1 MEYLSA
7 LLCFRQAPPPRTG
20 SSRQSTPRQPSEEPP
35 RRGWPADDAP
45 PSPQRIV
52 TRADDDAPCC
62 FPGPAN
68 APPPPVPPLAA
79 AAAPSTPP
87 PRELERRHRR
97 QRHHRREAAP
107 ARARARTRACST
119 CARRPVAAAAPA
131 PGKPELAPGKPQRRK
146 MKADADA
153 LPKPTGVAWAPLVA
167 LMPVPG
173 AASLAAF
180 EAKLAETCAGP
191 NVKDDAPRDAAKA
204 RRRAGLERLS
214 KATQE
219 GHTILHHV
227 VVNADEVAADA
238 LRRSLGAA
246 RWHAL
251 AEAPA
256 NDGRSARRLSR
267 RLGRKRMQD
276 VFDRYEAQYEAKVAK
291 AKARAKE
298 ATRAAERDTE
308 AARRATSARAAAREA
323 ESARRPE
330 AATSSARAA
339 REAESARP
347 EAAAAA
353 KEDVEV
359 RLKALQKLEASI
371 DATTAWDA
379 EMVGKVDKA
388 LSAFGGGCLDPRVG
402 AAVARIRASA
412 SAARRAAAIGAAAAP
427 AAAPARDS
435 RRRPRGL
442 CALMFVRA
450 GMLTYVR
457 SLPIL
462 SSPLRADAPLNSDSD
477 PEGGDD

>member
-1 MEYLSA
+1 
-7 LLCFRQAPPPRTG
+7 
-20 SSRQSTPRQPSEEPP
+20 
-35 RRGWPADDAP
+35 
-45 PSPQRIV
+45 
-52 TRADDDAPCC
+52 
-62 FPGPAN
+62 
-68 APPPPVPPLAA
+68 
-79 AAAPSTPP
+79 
-87 PRELERRHRR
+87 
-97 QRHHRREAAP
+97 
-107 ARARARTRACST
+107 
-119 CARRPVAAAAPA
+119 
-131 PGKPELAPGKPQRRK
+131 

-173 AASLAAF
+173 ASSAAAF

-214 KATQE
+214 RTTQE

-291 AKARAKE
+291 AKAKE
-298 ATRAAERDTE
+298 KTRASERETE

-330 AATSSARAA
+330 AATSSAR
-339 REAESARP
+339 P
-347 EAAAAA
+347 DAAAAA

-371 DATTAWDA
+371 DATTTWDA

-412 SAARRAAAIGAAAAP
+412 SAARRAAAIEAAAAP
-427 AAAPARDS
+427 AAAPARDES
-435 RRRPRGL
+435 AAPAGTL
-442 CALMFVRA
+442 C
-450 GMLTYVR
+450 
-457 SLPIL
+457 
-462 SSPLRADAPLNSDSD
+462 
-477 PEGGDD
+477 

>member
-1 MEYLSA
+1 
-7 LLCFRQAPPPRTG
+7 
-20 SSRQSTPRQPSEEPP
+20 
-35 RRGWPADDAP
+35 
-45 PSPQRIV
+45 
-52 TRADDDAPCC
+52 
-62 FPGPAN
+62 
-68 APPPPVPPLAA
+68 
-79 AAAPSTPP
+79 
-87 PRELERRHRR
+87 
-97 QRHHRREAAP
+97 
-107 ARARARTRACST
+107 
-119 CARRPVAAAAPA
+119 
-131 PGKPELAPGKPQRRK
+131 

-173 AASLAAF
+173 AASAAAF

-291 AKARAKE
+291 AKAKEKARAS
-298 ATRAAERDTE
+298 ERETE

-330 AATSSARAA
+330 AATSSARA
-339 REAESARP
+339 

-412 SAARRAAAIGAAAAP
+412 SAARRAAAIEAAAAP
-427 AAAPARDS
+427 AAAPARDES
-435 RRRPRGL
+435 AAPAGTL
-442 CALMFVRA
+442 C
-450 GMLTYVR
+450 
-457 SLPIL
+457 
-462 SSPLRADAPLNSDSD
+462 
-477 PEGGDD
+477 

>member
-1 MEYLSA
+1 
-7 LLCFRQAPPPRTG
+7 
-20 SSRQSTPRQPSEEPP
+20 
-35 RRGWPADDAP
+35 
-45 PSPQRIV
+45 
-52 TRADDDAPCC
+52 
-62 FPGPAN
+62 
-68 APPPPVPPLAA
+68 
-79 AAAPSTPP
+79 
-87 PRELERRHRR
+87 
-97 QRHHRREAAP
+97 
-107 ARARARTRACST
+107 
-119 CARRPVAAAAPA
+119 
-131 PGKPELAPGKPQRRK
+131 

-173 AASLAAF
+173 AASLEAF

-214 KATQE
+214 RTTQE

-291 AKARAKE
+291 AKAREK
-298 ATRAAERDTE
+298 TRASERETE

-330 AATSSARAA
+330 AATSSARA
-339 REAESARP
+339 

-412 SAARRAAAIGAAAAP
+412 SAARRAAAIEAAAAP
-427 AAAPARDS
+427 AAAPARDES
-435 RRRPRGL
+435 AAPAGTL
-442 CALMFVRA
+442 C
-450 GMLTYVR
+450 
-457 SLPIL
+457 
-462 SSPLRADAPLNSDSD
+462 
-477 PEGGDD
+477 

>member
-1 MEYLSA
+1 
-7 LLCFRQAPPPRTG
+7 
-20 SSRQSTPRQPSEEPP
+20 
-35 RRGWPADDAP
+35 
-45 PSPQRIV
+45 
-52 TRADDDAPCC
+52 
-62 FPGPAN
+62 
-68 APPPPVPPLAA
+68 
-79 AAAPSTPP
+79 
-87 PRELERRHRR
+87 
-97 QRHHRREAAP
+97 
-107 ARARARTRACST
+107 
-119 CARRPVAAAAPA
+119 
-131 PGKPELAPGKPQRRK
+131 
-146 MKADADA
+146 MKADADT

-173 AASLAAF
+173 AASAAAF

-291 AKARAKE
+291 AKAKEKARAS
-298 ATRAAERDTE
+298 ERETE

-330 AATSSARAA
+330 AATSSARA
-339 REAESARP
+339 

-371 DATTAWDA
+371 DATTTWDA

-412 SAARRAAAIGAAAAP
+412 SAARRAAAIEAAAAAP
-427 AAAPARDS
+427 AAAPARDES
-435 RRRPRGL
+435 AAPAGAL
-442 CALMFVRA
+442 C
-450 GMLTYVR
+450 
-457 SLPIL
+457 
-462 SSPLRADAPLNSDSD
+462 
-477 PEGGDD
+477 

>member
-1 MEYLSA
+1 
-7 LLCFRQAPPPRTG
+7 
-20 SSRQSTPRQPSEEPP
+20 
-35 RRGWPADDAP
+35 
-45 PSPQRIV
+45 
-52 TRADDDAPCC
+52 
-62 FPGPAN
+62 
-68 APPPPVPPLAA
+68 
-79 AAAPSTPP
+79 
-87 PRELERRHRR
+87 
-97 QRHHRREAAP
+97 
-107 ARARARTRACST
+107 
-119 CARRPVAAAAPA
+119 
-131 PGKPELAPGKPQRRK
+131 

-173 AASLAAF
+173 ASSLAAF

-291 AKARAKE
+291 AKAKEKARAS
-298 ATRAAERDTE
+298 ERETE
-308 AARRATSARAAAREA
+308 AARRATSARAAARDA
-323 ESARRPE
+323 ESARPE
-330 AATSSARAA
+330 AVTSSARAAAA

-412 SAARRAAAIGAAAAP
+412 SAARRAAAIEAAAAAP
-427 AAAPARDS
+427 AVAPARDES
-435 RRRPRGL
+435 AAPAGTL
-442 CALMFVRA
+442 C
-450 GMLTYVR
+450 
-457 SLPIL
+457 
-462 SSPLRADAPLNSDSD
+462 
-477 PEGGDD
+477 

>member
-1 MEYLSA
+1 
-7 LLCFRQAPPPRTG
+7 
-20 SSRQSTPRQPSEEPP
+20 
-35 RRGWPADDAP
+35 
-45 PSPQRIV
+45 
-52 TRADDDAPCC
+52 
-62 FPGPAN
+62 
-68 APPPPVPPLAA
+68 
-79 AAAPSTPP
+79 
-87 PRELERRHRR
+87 
-97 QRHHRREAAP
+97 
-107 ARARARTRACST
+107 
-119 CARRPVAAAAPA
+119 
-131 PGKPELAPGKPQRRK
+131 
-146 MKADADA
+146 
-153 LPKPTGVAWAPLVA
+153 
-167 LMPVPG
+167 MPVPG

-214 KATQE
+214 KTTQE

-291 AKARAKE
+291 AKAKE
-298 ATRAAERDTE
+298 KTRASERETE
-308 AARRATSARAAAREA
+308 AARRATSARAAARDA

-339 REAESARP
+339 READSARP

-388 LSAFGGGCLDPRVG
+388 LSAFSGGCLDPRVG

-412 SAARRAAAIGAAAAP
+412 SAARRAAAIEAAAAP
-427 AAAPARDS
+427 AAAPARDES
-435 RRRPRGL
+435 AAPAGTL
-442 CALMFVRA
+442 C
-450 GMLTYVR
+450 
-457 SLPIL
+457 
-462 SSPLRADAPLNSDSD
+462 
-477 PEGGDD
+477 

>member
-1 MEYLSA
+1 MI
-7 LLCFRQAPPPRTG
+7 
-20 SSRQSTPRQPSEEPP
+20 STQ
-35 RRGWPADDAP
+35 
-45 PSPQRIV
+45 
-52 TRADDDAPCC
+52 
-62 FPGPAN
+62 
-68 APPPPVPPLAA
+68 
-79 AAAPSTPP
+79 
-87 PRELERRHRR
+87 
-97 QRHHRREAAP
+97 
-107 ARARARTRACST
+107 
-119 CARRPVAAAAPA
+119 
-131 PGKPELAPGKPQRRK
+131 
-146 MKADADA
+146 
-153 LPKPTGVAWAPLVA
+153 
-167 LMPVPG
+167 

-291 AKARAKE
+291 AKAKE
-298 ATRAAERDTE
+298 KTRASERETE

-323 ESARRPE
+323 EA
-330 AATSSARAA
+330 
-339 REAESARP
+339 ARP

-412 SAARRAAAIGAAAAP
+412 SAARRAAAIEAAAAAP
-427 AAAPARDS
+427 AAAPARDES
-435 RRRPRGL
+435 AAPAGTL
-442 CALMFVRA
+442 C
-450 GMLTYVR
+450 
-457 SLPIL
+457 
-462 SSPLRADAPLNSDSD
+462 
-477 PEGGDD
+477 

>member
-1 MEYLSA
+1 
-7 LLCFRQAPPPRTG
+7 
-20 SSRQSTPRQPSEEPP
+20 
-35 RRGWPADDAP
+35 
-45 PSPQRIV
+45 
-52 TRADDDAPCC
+52 
-62 FPGPAN
+62 
-68 APPPPVPPLAA
+68 
-79 AAAPSTPP
+79 
-87 PRELERRHRR
+87 
-97 QRHHRREAAP
+97 
-107 ARARARTRACST
+107 
-119 CARRPVAAAAPA
+119 
-131 PGKPELAPGKPQRRK
+131 
-146 MKADADA
+146 MKVDADA

-298 ATRAAERDTE
+298 ATRAAERD

-323 ESARRPE
+323 EA
-330 AATSSARAA
+330 
-339 REAESARP
+339 ARP

-412 SAARRAAAIGAAAAP
+412 SAARRAAAIEAAAAP
-427 AAAPARDS
+427 AAAPARDES
-435 RRRPRGL
+435 AAPAGTL
-442 CALMFVRA
+442 C
-450 GMLTYVR
+450 
-457 SLPIL
+457 
-462 SSPLRADAPLNSDSD
+462 
-477 PEGGDD
+477 

>member
-1 MEYLSA
+1 
-7 LLCFRQAPPPRTG
+7 
-20 SSRQSTPRQPSEEPP
+20 
-35 RRGWPADDAP
+35 
-45 PSPQRIV
+45 
-52 TRADDDAPCC
+52 
-62 FPGPAN
+62 
-68 APPPPVPPLAA
+68 
-79 AAAPSTPP
+79 
-87 PRELERRHRR
+87 
-97 QRHHRREAAP
+97 
-107 ARARARTRACST
+107 
-119 CARRPVAAAAPA
+119 
-131 PGKPELAPGKPQRRK
+131 

-173 AASLAAF
+173 AASLEAF

-291 AKARAKE
+291 AKAKEKARAS
-298 ATRAAERDTE
+298 ERETE

-323 ESARRPE
+323 ESAHRPE
-330 AATSSARAA
+330 AATSSARA
-339 REAESARP
+339 

-412 SAARRAAAIGAAAAP
+412 SAARRAAAIEAAAAAP
-427 AAAPARDS
+427 AAAPARDES
-435 RRRPRGL
+435 AAPAGTL
-442 CALMFVRA
+442 C
-450 GMLTYVR
+450 
-457 SLPIL
+457 
-462 SSPLRADAPLNSDSD
+462 
-477 PEGGDD
+477 

>member
-1 MEYLSA
+1 
-7 LLCFRQAPPPRTG
+7 
-20 SSRQSTPRQPSEEPP
+20 
-35 RRGWPADDAP
+35 
-45 PSPQRIV
+45 
-52 TRADDDAPCC
+52 
-62 FPGPAN
+62 
-68 APPPPVPPLAA
+68 
-79 AAAPSTPP
+79 
-87 PRELERRHRR
+87 
-97 QRHHRREAAP
+97 
-107 ARARARTRACST
+107 
-119 CARRPVAAAAPA
+119 
-131 PGKPELAPGKPQRRK
+131 

-173 AASLAAF
+173 AASAAAF

-291 AKARAKE
+291 AKAKE
-298 ATRAAERDTE
+298 KTRASERETE

-330 AATSSARAA
+330 AATSSARA
-339 REAESARP
+339 

-371 DATTAWDA
+371 DATTTWDA

-412 SAARRAAAIGAAAAP
+412 SAARRAAAIEAAAAAP
-427 AAAPARDS
+427 AAAPARDES
-435 RRRPRGL
+435 AAPAGTL
-442 CALMFVRA
+442 C
-450 GMLTYVR
+450 
-457 SLPIL
+457 
-462 SSPLRADAPLNSDSD
+462 
-477 PEGGDD
+477 

>member
-1 MEYLSA
+1 
-7 LLCFRQAPPPRTG
+7 
-20 SSRQSTPRQPSEEPP
+20 
-35 RRGWPADDAP
+35 
-45 PSPQRIV
+45 
-52 TRADDDAPCC
+52 
-62 FPGPAN
+62 
-68 APPPPVPPLAA
+68 
-79 AAAPSTPP
+79 
-87 PRELERRHRR
+87 
-97 QRHHRREAAP
+97 
-107 ARARARTRACST
+107 
-119 CARRPVAAAAPA
+119 
-131 PGKPELAPGKPQRRK
+131 

-173 AASLAAF
+173 AASAAAF

-291 AKARAKE
+291 AKAKEKARAS
-298 ATRAAERDTE
+298 ERETE

-371 DATTAWDA
+371 DATTTWDA

-412 SAARRAAAIGAAAAP
+412 SAARRAAAIKAAAAAP
-427 AAAPARDS
+427 AAAPARDES
-435 RRRPRGL
+435 AEPAGTL
-442 CALMFVRA
+442 C
-450 GMLTYVR
+450 
-457 SLPIL
+457 
-462 SSPLRADAPLNSDSD
+462 
-477 PEGGDD
+477 

>member
-1 MEYLSA
+1 
-7 LLCFRQAPPPRTG
+7 
-20 SSRQSTPRQPSEEPP
+20 
-35 RRGWPADDAP
+35 
-45 PSPQRIV
+45 
-52 TRADDDAPCC
+52 
-62 FPGPAN
+62 
-68 APPPPVPPLAA
+68 
-79 AAAPSTPP
+79 
-87 PRELERRHRR
+87 
-97 QRHHRREAAP
+97 
-107 ARARARTRACST
+107 
-119 CARRPVAAAAPA
+119 
-131 PGKPELAPGKPQRRK
+131 

-173 AASLAAF
+173 AASAAAF

-291 AKARAKE
+291 AKAKE
-298 ATRAAERDTE
+298 KTRASERETE
-308 AARRATSARAAAREA
+308 AARRATSARA
-323 ESARRPE
+323 
-330 AATSSARAA
+330 AA

-371 DATTAWDA
+371 DATTTWDA

-412 SAARRAAAIGAAAAP
+412 SAARRAAAIEAAAAAP
-427 AAAPARDS
+427 AVAPARDES
-435 RRRPRGL
+435 AAPAGTL
-442 CALMFVRA
+442 C
-450 GMLTYVR
+450 
-457 SLPIL
+457 
-462 SSPLRADAPLNSDSD
+462 
-477 PEGGDD
+477 

>member
-1 MEYLSA
+1 
-7 LLCFRQAPPPRTG
+7 
-20 SSRQSTPRQPSEEPP
+20 
-35 RRGWPADDAP
+35 
-45 PSPQRIV
+45 
-52 TRADDDAPCC
+52 
-62 FPGPAN
+62 
-68 APPPPVPPLAA
+68 
-79 AAAPSTPP
+79 
-87 PRELERRHRR
+87 
-97 QRHHRREAAP
+97 
-107 ARARARTRACST
+107 
-119 CARRPVAAAAPA
+119 
-131 PGKPELAPGKPQRRK
+131 

-173 AASLAAF
+173 AASAAAF

-291 AKARAKE
+291 AKAKE
-298 ATRAAERDTE
+298 KTRASERET

-323 ESARRPE
+323 ESARHPE
-330 AATSSARAA
+330 AATSSAR
-339 REAESARP
+339 EAESARRP

-412 SAARRAAAIGAAAAP
+412 SAARRAAAIEAAAAAP
-427 AAAPARDS
+427 AAAPARDES
-435 RRRPRGL
+435 AAPAGAL
-442 CALMFVRA
+442 C
-450 GMLTYVR
+450 
-457 SLPIL
+457 
-462 SSPLRADAPLNSDSD
+462 
-477 PEGGDD
+477 

>member
-1 MEYLSA
+1 
-7 LLCFRQAPPPRTG
+7 
-20 SSRQSTPRQPSEEPP
+20 
-35 RRGWPADDAP
+35 
-45 PSPQRIV
+45 
-52 TRADDDAPCC
+52 
-62 FPGPAN
+62 
-68 APPPPVPPLAA
+68 
-79 AAAPSTPP
+79 
-87 PRELERRHRR
+87 
-97 QRHHRREAAP
+97 
-107 ARARARTRACST
+107 
-119 CARRPVAAAAPA
+119 
-131 PGKPELAPGKPQRRK
+131 

-173 AASLAAF
+173 ASSLAAF

-276 VFDRYEAQYEAKVAK
+276 VFDCYEAQYEAKVAK

-298 ATRAAERDTE
+298 ATRAAERD
-308 AARRATSARAAAREA
+308 AARRATSARA
-323 ESARRPE
+323 
-330 AATSSARAA
+330 AA

-371 DATTAWDA
+371 DATTTWDA

-412 SAARRAAAIGAAAAP
+412 SAARRAAAIEAAAAP
-427 AAAPARDS
+427 AAAPARDES
-435 RRRPRGL
+435 AAPAGTL
-442 CALMFVRA
+442 C
-450 GMLTYVR
+450 
-457 SLPIL
+457 
-462 SSPLRADAPLNSDSD
+462 
-477 PEGGDD
+477 

>member
-1 MEYLSA
+1 
-7 LLCFRQAPPPRTG
+7 
-20 SSRQSTPRQPSEEPP
+20 
-35 RRGWPADDAP
+35 
-45 PSPQRIV
+45 
-52 TRADDDAPCC
+52 
-62 FPGPAN
+62 
-68 APPPPVPPLAA
+68 
-79 AAAPSTPP
+79 
-87 PRELERRHRR
+87 
-97 QRHHRREAAP
+97 
-107 ARARARTRACST
+107 
-119 CARRPVAAAAPA
+119 
-131 PGKPELAPGKPQRRK
+131 

-173 AASLAAF
+173 AASLEAF

-291 AKARAKE
+291 AKAKE
-298 ATRAAERDTE
+298 KTRASERETE

-330 AATSSARAA
+330 AATSSARA
-339 REAESARP
+339 

-371 DATTAWDA
+371 DATTTWDA

-412 SAARRAAAIGAAAAP
+412 SAARRAAAIEAAAAP
-427 AAAPARDS
+427 AAAPARDES
-435 RRRPRGL
+435 AAPAGTL
-442 CALMFVRA
+442 C
-450 GMLTYVR
+450 
-457 SLPIL
+457 
-462 SSPLRADAPLNSDSD
+462 
-477 PEGGDD
+477 

>member
-1 MEYLSA
+1 
-7 LLCFRQAPPPRTG
+7 
-20 SSRQSTPRQPSEEPP
+20 
-35 RRGWPADDAP
+35 
-45 PSPQRIV
+45 
-52 TRADDDAPCC
+52 
-62 FPGPAN
+62 
-68 APPPPVPPLAA
+68 
-79 AAAPSTPP
+79 
-87 PRELERRHRR
+87 
-97 QRHHRREAAP
+97 
-107 ARARARTRACST
+107 
-119 CARRPVAAAAPA
+119 
-131 PGKPELAPGKPQRRK
+131 

-173 AASLAAF
+173 ASSLAAF

-291 AKARAKE
+291 AKAKEKARAS
-298 ATRAAERDTE
+298 ERETE
-308 AARRATSARAAAREA
+308 AARRASSARAAAREA

-330 AATSSARAA
+330 AATSSARA
-339 REAESARP
+339 

-412 SAARRAAAIGAAAAP
+412 SAARRAAAIEAAAAP
-427 AAAPARDS
+427 AAAPARDES
-435 RRRPRGL
+435 AAPAGTL
-442 CALMFVRA
+442 C
-450 GMLTYVR
+450 
-457 SLPIL
+457 
-462 SSPLRADAPLNSDSD
+462 
-477 PEGGDD
+477 

>member
-1 MEYLSA
+1 
-7 LLCFRQAPPPRTG
+7 
-20 SSRQSTPRQPSEEPP
+20 
-35 RRGWPADDAP
+35 
-45 PSPQRIV
+45 
-52 TRADDDAPCC
+52 
-62 FPGPAN
+62 
-68 APPPPVPPLAA
+68 
-79 AAAPSTPP
+79 
-87 PRELERRHRR
+87 
-97 QRHHRREAAP
+97 
-107 ARARARTRACST
+107 
-119 CARRPVAAAAPA
+119 
-131 PGKPELAPGKPQRRK
+131 
-146 MKADADA
+146 MKVDADA

-298 ATRAAERDTE
+298 ATRAAERD

-330 AATSSARAA
+330 AVTSSVRAS
-339 REAESARP
+339 REAESARRP
-347 EAAAAA
+347 ETAAAA

-412 SAARRAAAIGAAAAP
+412 SAARRAAAIEAAAAAP
-427 AAAPARDS
+427 AAAPARDES
-435 RRRPRGL
+435 AAPAGTL
-442 CALMFVRA
+442 C
-450 GMLTYVR
+450 
-457 SLPIL
+457 
-462 SSPLRADAPLNSDSD
+462 
-477 PEGGDD
+477 

>member
-1 MEYLSA
+1 
-7 LLCFRQAPPPRTG
+7 
-20 SSRQSTPRQPSEEPP
+20 
-35 RRGWPADDAP
+35 
-45 PSPQRIV
+45 
-52 TRADDDAPCC
+52 
-62 FPGPAN
+62 
-68 APPPPVPPLAA
+68 
-79 AAAPSTPP
+79 
-87 PRELERRHRR
+87 
-97 QRHHRREAAP
+97 
-107 ARARARTRACST
+107 
-119 CARRPVAAAAPA
+119 
-131 PGKPELAPGKPQRRK
+131 

-173 AASLAAF
+173 AASAAAF

-214 KATQE
+214 RTTQE

-291 AKARAKE
+291 AKAKE
-298 ATRAAERDTE
+298 KTRASERETE

-323 ESARRPE
+323 ESVRRPE
-330 AATSSARAA
+330 AATSSARA
-339 REAESARP
+339 

-353 KEDVEV
+353 QEDVEV

-412 SAARRAAAIGAAAAP
+412 SAARRAASIEAAAAP
-427 AAAPARDS
+427 AAAPARDES
-435 RRRPRGL
+435 AAPAGTL
-442 CALMFVRA
+442 C
-450 GMLTYVR
+450 
-457 SLPIL
+457 
-462 SSPLRADAPLNSDSD
+462 
-477 PEGGDD
+477 

>member
-1 MEYLSA
+1 
-7 LLCFRQAPPPRTG
+7 
-20 SSRQSTPRQPSEEPP
+20 
-35 RRGWPADDAP
+35 
-45 PSPQRIV
+45 
-52 TRADDDAPCC
+52 
-62 FPGPAN
+62 
-68 APPPPVPPLAA
+68 
-79 AAAPSTPP
+79 
-87 PRELERRHRR
+87 
-97 QRHHRREAAP
+97 
-107 ARARARTRACST
+107 
-119 CARRPVAAAAPA
+119 
-131 PGKPELAPGKPQRRK
+131 
-146 MKADADA
+146 MKADADV

-173 AASLAAF
+173 AASAAAF
-180 EAKLAETCAGP
+180 EAKLAETCAGL

-214 KATQE
+214 KATQQ

-227 VVNADEVAADA
+227 VVTADEVAADA

-291 AKARAKE
+291 AKAKE
-298 ATRAAERDTE
+298 KTRASERETE

-330 AATSSARAA
+330 AATSSARAS
-339 REAESARP
+339 REAESAGRP

-412 SAARRAAAIGAAAAP
+412 SAARRAAAIEAAAAP
-427 AAAPARDS
+427 AAAPARDES
-435 RRRPRGL
+435 AAPAGTL
-442 CALMFVRA
+442 C
-450 GMLTYVR
+450 
-457 SLPIL
+457 
-462 SSPLRADAPLNSDSD
+462 
-477 PEGGDD
+477 

>member
-1 MEYLSA
+1 
-7 LLCFRQAPPPRTG
+7 
-20 SSRQSTPRQPSEEPP
+20 
-35 RRGWPADDAP
+35 
-45 PSPQRIV
+45 
-52 TRADDDAPCC
+52 
-62 FPGPAN
+62 
-68 APPPPVPPLAA
+68 
-79 AAAPSTPP
+79 
-87 PRELERRHRR
+87 
-97 QRHHRREAAP
+97 
-107 ARARARTRACST
+107 
-119 CARRPVAAAAPA
+119 
-131 PGKPELAPGKPQRRK
+131 

-173 AASLAAF
+173 AASAAAF

-291 AKARAKE
+291 AKAKE
-298 ATRAAERDTE
+298 KTRASERETE
-308 AARRATSARAAAREA
+308 AARRASSARAAAREA

-330 AATSSARAA
+330 AATSSARA
-339 REAESARP
+339 

-412 SAARRAAAIGAAAAP
+412 SAARRAAAIEAAAAP
-427 AAAPARDS
+427 AAAPARDES
-435 RRRPRGL
+435 AAPAGTL
-442 CALMFVRA
+442 C
-450 GMLTYVR
+450 
-457 SLPIL
+457 
-462 SSPLRADAPLNSDSD
+462 
-477 PEGGDD
+477 

>member
-1 MEYLSA
+1 
-7 LLCFRQAPPPRTG
+7 
-20 SSRQSTPRQPSEEPP
+20 
-35 RRGWPADDAP
+35 
-45 PSPQRIV
+45 
-52 TRADDDAPCC
+52 
-62 FPGPAN
+62 
-68 APPPPVPPLAA
+68 
-79 AAAPSTPP
+79 
-87 PRELERRHRR
+87 
-97 QRHHRREAAP
+97 
-107 ARARARTRACST
+107 
-119 CARRPVAAAAPA
+119 
-131 PGKPELAPGKPQRRK
+131 

-173 AASLAAF
+173 AASAAAF

-227 VVNADEVAADA
+227 VVTADEVAADA

-291 AKARAKE
+291 AKAKE
-298 ATRAAERDTE
+298 KTRASERETE

-330 AATSSARAA
+330 AATSSARA
-339 REAESARP
+339 

-412 SAARRAAAIGAAAAP
+412 SAARRAAAIEAAAAP
-427 AAAPARDS
+427 AAAPARDES
-435 RRRPRGL
+435 AAPAGTL
-442 CALMFVRA
+442 C
-450 GMLTYVR
+450 
-457 SLPIL
+457 
-462 SSPLRADAPLNSDSD
+462 
-477 PEGGDD
+477 

>member
-1 MEYLSA
+1 
-7 LLCFRQAPPPRTG
+7 
-20 SSRQSTPRQPSEEPP
+20 
-35 RRGWPADDAP
+35 
-45 PSPQRIV
+45 
-52 TRADDDAPCC
+52 
-62 FPGPAN
+62 
-68 APPPPVPPLAA
+68 
-79 AAAPSTPP
+79 
-87 PRELERRHRR
+87 
-97 QRHHRREAAP
+97 
-107 ARARARTRACST
+107 
-119 CARRPVAAAAPA
+119 
-131 PGKPELAPGKPQRRK
+131 

-267 RLGRKRMQD
+267 RWAASACRTSSTATKRNTRPKSPRPRRGRRRPRAPRNAMP
-276 VFDRYEAQYEAKVAK
+276 RGAPLPPGPPR
-291 AKARAKE
+291 ARPSPP
-298 ATRAAERDTE
+298 AAPRPRPRPP
-308 AARRATSARAAAREA
+308 APRARRSPP
-323 ESARRPE
+323 RPE
-330 AATSSARAA
+330 T
-339 REAESARP
+339 
-347 EAAAAA
+347 AAAA

-379 EMVGKVDKA
+379 EMVGKVD
-388 LSAFGGGCLDPRVG
+388 
-402 AAVARIRASA
+402 ARCRP
-412 SAARRAAAIGAAAAP
+412 SAADAWILGWGRRSRVSVRPPPRPGAP
-427 AAAPARDS
+427 PRS
-435 RRRPRGL
+435 KPPRPRGG
-442 CALMFVRA
+442 ARA
-450 GMLTYVR
+450 GRVGGARGDFVLMLKSRTPYCAGWGSWPIR
-457 SLPIL
+457 LP
-462 SSPLRADAPLNSDSD
+462 
-477 PEGGDD
+477 

>member
-1 MEYLSA
+1 
-7 LLCFRQAPPPRTG
+7 
-20 SSRQSTPRQPSEEPP
+20 
-35 RRGWPADDAP
+35 
-45 PSPQRIV
+45 
-52 TRADDDAPCC
+52 
-62 FPGPAN
+62 
-68 APPPPVPPLAA
+68 
-79 AAAPSTPP
+79 
-87 PRELERRHRR
+87 
-97 QRHHRREAAP
+97 
-107 ARARARTRACST
+107 
-119 CARRPVAAAAPA
+119 
-131 PGKPELAPGKPQRRK
+131 

-227 VVNADEVAADA
+227 VVSADEVAADA

-291 AKARAKE
+291 AKAKEKARAS
-298 ATRAAERDTE
+298 ERETE

-330 AATSSARAA
+330 AATSSARA
-339 REAESARP
+339 

-412 SAARRAAAIGAAAAP
+412 SAARRAAAIEAAAAP
-427 AAAPARDS
+427 AAAPARDES
-435 RRRPRGL
+435 AAPAGAL
-442 CALMFVRA
+442 C
-450 GMLTYVR
+450 
-457 SLPIL
+457 
-462 SSPLRADAPLNSDSD
+462 
-477 PEGGDD
+477 

>member
-1 MEYLSA
+1 
-7 LLCFRQAPPPRTG
+7 
-20 SSRQSTPRQPSEEPP
+20 
-35 RRGWPADDAP
+35 
-45 PSPQRIV
+45 
-52 TRADDDAPCC
+52 
-62 FPGPAN
+62 
-68 APPPPVPPLAA
+68 
-79 AAAPSTPP
+79 
-87 PRELERRHRR
+87 
-97 QRHHRREAAP
+97 
-107 ARARARTRACST
+107 
-119 CARRPVAAAAPA
+119 
-131 PGKPELAPGKPQRRK
+131 

-173 AASLAAF
+173 ASSLAAF

-214 KATQE
+214 RTTQE

-291 AKARAKE
+291 AKAKE
-298 ATRAAERDTE
+298 KTRASERETE

-330 AATSSARAA
+330 AATSSARA
-339 REAESARP
+339 

-412 SAARRAAAIGAAAAP
+412 SAARRAAAIEAAAAP
-427 AAAPARDS
+427 AAAPARDES
-435 RRRPRGL
+435 AAPAGTL
-442 CALMFVRA
+442 C
-450 GMLTYVR
+450 
-457 SLPIL
+457 
-462 SSPLRADAPLNSDSD
+462 
-477 PEGGDD
+477 

>member
-1 MEYLSA
+1 
-7 LLCFRQAPPPRTG
+7 
-20 SSRQSTPRQPSEEPP
+20 
-35 RRGWPADDAP
+35 
-45 PSPQRIV
+45 
-52 TRADDDAPCC
+52 
-62 FPGPAN
+62 
-68 APPPPVPPLAA
+68 
-79 AAAPSTPP
+79 
-87 PRELERRHRR
+87 
-97 QRHHRREAAP
+97 
-107 ARARARTRACST
+107 
-119 CARRPVAAAAPA
+119 
-131 PGKPELAPGKPQRRK
+131 

-173 AASLAAF
+173 ASSLAAF

-298 ATRAAERDTE
+298 ATRAAERD
-308 AARRATSARAAAREA
+308 AARRATSARA
-323 ESARRPE
+323 
-330 AATSSARAA
+330 AA

-388 LSAFGGGCLDPRVG
+388 LSAFSGGCLDPRVG

-412 SAARRAAAIGAAAAP
+412 SAARRAAAIEAAAAAP
-427 AAAPARDS
+427 AAAPARDES
-435 RRRPRGL
+435 AAPAGTL
-442 CALMFVRA
+442 C
-450 GMLTYVR
+450 
-457 SLPIL
+457 
-462 SSPLRADAPLNSDSD
+462 
-477 PEGGDD
+477 

>member
-1 MEYLSA
+1 
-7 LLCFRQAPPPRTG
+7 
-20 SSRQSTPRQPSEEPP
+20 
-35 RRGWPADDAP
+35 
-45 PSPQRIV
+45 
-52 TRADDDAPCC
+52 
-62 FPGPAN
+62 
-68 APPPPVPPLAA
+68 
-79 AAAPSTPP
+79 
-87 PRELERRHRR
+87 
-97 QRHHRREAAP
+97 
-107 ARARARTRACST
+107 
-119 CARRPVAAAAPA
+119 
-131 PGKPELAPGKPQRRK
+131 

-173 AASLAAF
+173 ASSLAAF

-214 KATQE
+214 RTTQE

-291 AKARAKE
+291 AKAKE
-298 ATRAAERDTE
+298 KTRASERETE

-330 AATSSARAA
+330 AATSSARA
-339 REAESARP
+339 

-371 DATTAWDA
+371 DATTTWDA

-412 SAARRAAAIGAAAAP
+412 SAARRAAAIEAAAAP
-427 AAAPARDS
+427 AAAPARDES
-435 RRRPRGL
+435 AAPAGTL
-442 CALMFVRA
+442 C
-450 GMLTYVR
+450 
-457 SLPIL
+457 
-462 SSPLRADAPLNSDSD
+462 
-477 PEGGDD
+477 

>member
-1 MEYLSA
+1 
-7 LLCFRQAPPPRTG
+7 
-20 SSRQSTPRQPSEEPP
+20 
-35 RRGWPADDAP
+35 
-45 PSPQRIV
+45 
-52 TRADDDAPCC
+52 
-62 FPGPAN
+62 
-68 APPPPVPPLAA
+68 
-79 AAAPSTPP
+79 
-87 PRELERRHRR
+87 
-97 QRHHRREAAP
+97 
-107 ARARARTRACST
+107 
-119 CARRPVAAAAPA
+119 
-131 PGKPELAPGKPQRRK
+131 

-173 AASLAAF
+173 ASSLAAF

-291 AKARAKE
+291 AKAKE
-298 ATRAAERDTE
+298 KTRASERETE
-308 AARRATSARAAAREA
+308 AARRATSARA
-323 ESARRPE
+323 
-330 AATSSARAA
+330 AA

-412 SAARRAAAIGAAAAP
+412 SAARRAAAIEAAAAAP
-427 AAAPARDS
+427 AAAPARDES
-435 RRRPRGL
+435 AAPAGTL
-442 CALMFVRA
+442 C
-450 GMLTYVR
+450 
-457 SLPIL
+457 
-462 SSPLRADAPLNSDSD
+462 
-477 PEGGDD
+477 

>member
-1 MEYLSA
+1 
-7 LLCFRQAPPPRTG
+7 
-20 SSRQSTPRQPSEEPP
+20 
-35 RRGWPADDAP
+35 
-45 PSPQRIV
+45 
-52 TRADDDAPCC
+52 
-62 FPGPAN
+62 
-68 APPPPVPPLAA
+68 
-79 AAAPSTPP
+79 
-87 PRELERRHRR
+87 
-97 QRHHRREAAP
+97 
-107 ARARARTRACST
+107 
-119 CARRPVAAAAPA
+119 
-131 PGKPELAPGKPQRRK
+131 

-256 NDGRSARRLSR
+256 NDGRSARRLSL

-291 AKARAKE
+291 AKAQAKE
-298 ATRAAERDTE
+298 ATRAAERD
-308 AARRATSARAAAREA
+308 AARRATSARAAARKA
-323 ESARRPE
+323 ESVSRPE
-330 AATSSARAA
+330 AATSSARAT
-339 REAESARP
+339 RDAESARP

-412 SAARRAAAIGAAAAP
+412 SAARRAASIEAAASP
-427 AAAPARDS
+427 AAAPARDES
-435 RRRPRGL
+435 AAPAGTL
-442 CALMFVRA
+442 C
-450 GMLTYVR
+450 
-457 SLPIL
+457 
-462 SSPLRADAPLNSDSD
+462 
-477 PEGGDD
+477 

>member
-1 MEYLSA
+1 
-7 LLCFRQAPPPRTG
+7 
-20 SSRQSTPRQPSEEPP
+20 
-35 RRGWPADDAP
+35 
-45 PSPQRIV
+45 
-52 TRADDDAPCC
+52 
-62 FPGPAN
+62 
-68 APPPPVPPLAA
+68 
-79 AAAPSTPP
+79 
-87 PRELERRHRR
+87 
-97 QRHHRREAAP
+97 
-107 ARARARTRACST
+107 
-119 CARRPVAAAAPA
+119 
-131 PGKPELAPGKPQRRK
+131 

-173 AASLAAF
+173 AASLEAF

-291 AKARAKE
+291 AKAREK
-298 ATRAAERDTE
+298 TRASERETE
-308 AARRATSARAAAREA
+308 AARRATSARAAAR
-323 ESARRPE
+323 E

-412 SAARRAAAIGAAAAP
+412 SAARRAAAIEAAAAAP
-427 AAAPARDS
+427 AAAPARDES
-435 RRRPRGL
+435 AAPAGTL
-442 CALMFVRA
+442 C
-450 GMLTYVR
+450 
-457 SLPIL
+457 
-462 SSPLRADAPLNSDSD
+462 
-477 PEGGDD
+477 

>member
-1 MEYLSA
+1 
-7 LLCFRQAPPPRTG
+7 
-20 SSRQSTPRQPSEEPP
+20 
-35 RRGWPADDAP
+35 
-45 PSPQRIV
+45 
-52 TRADDDAPCC
+52 
-62 FPGPAN
+62 
-68 APPPPVPPLAA
+68 
-79 AAAPSTPP
+79 
-87 PRELERRHRR
+87 
-97 QRHHRREAAP
+97 
-107 ARARARTRACST
+107 
-119 CARRPVAAAAPA
+119 
-131 PGKPELAPGKPQRRK
+131 

-173 AASLAAF
+173 AASAAAF

-214 KATQE
+214 KATQQ

-291 AKARAKE
+291 AKAKE
-298 ATRAAERDTE
+298 KTRASERETE

-371 DATTAWDA
+371 DATTTWDA

-412 SAARRAAAIGAAAAP
+412 SAARRAAAIEAAAAAP
-427 AAAPARDS
+427 AAAPARDES
-435 RRRPRGL
+435 AAPAGTL
-442 CALMFVRA
+442 C
-450 GMLTYVR
+450 
-457 SLPIL
+457 
-462 SSPLRADAPLNSDSD
+462 
-477 PEGGDD
+477 

>member
-1 MEYLSA
+1 
-7 LLCFRQAPPPRTG
+7 
-20 SSRQSTPRQPSEEPP
+20 
-35 RRGWPADDAP
+35 
-45 PSPQRIV
+45 
-52 TRADDDAPCC
+52 
-62 FPGPAN
+62 
-68 APPPPVPPLAA
+68 
-79 AAAPSTPP
+79 
-87 PRELERRHRR
+87 
-97 QRHHRREAAP
+97 
-107 ARARARTRACST
+107 
-119 CARRPVAAAAPA
+119 
-131 PGKPELAPGKPQRRK
+131 
-146 MKADADA
+146 MKVDADA

-291 AKARAKE
+291 AKARADE
-298 ATRAAERDTE
+298 VAA
-308 AARRATSARAAAREA
+308 
-323 ESARRPE
+323 
-330 AATSSARAA
+330 SSARAA
-339 REAESARP
+339 REAEAARP
-347 EAAAAA
+347 ETAAAA

-388 LSAFGGGCLDPRVG
+388 LSAFSGGCLDPRVG

-412 SAARRAAAIGAAAAP
+412 SAARRAAAIEAAAAAP
-427 AAAPARDS
+427 AAAPARDES
-435 RRRPRGL
+435 AAPAGTL
-442 CALMFVRA
+442 C
-450 GMLTYVR
+450 
-457 SLPIL
+457 
-462 SSPLRADAPLNSDSD
+462 
-477 PEGGDD
+477 

>member
-1 MEYLSA
+1 
-7 LLCFRQAPPPRTG
+7 
-20 SSRQSTPRQPSEEPP
+20 
-35 RRGWPADDAP
+35 
-45 PSPQRIV
+45 
-52 TRADDDAPCC
+52 
-62 FPGPAN
+62 
-68 APPPPVPPLAA
+68 
-79 AAAPSTPP
+79 
-87 PRELERRHRR
+87 
-97 QRHHRREAAP
+97 
-107 ARARARTRACST
+107 
-119 CARRPVAAAAPA
+119 
-131 PGKPELAPGKPQRRK
+131 

-214 KATQE
+214 RTTQE

-291 AKARAKE
+291 AKAKE
-298 ATRAAERDTE
+298 KTRASERETE

-323 ESARRPE
+323 EA
-330 AATSSARAA
+330 
-339 REAESARP
+339 ARP

-388 LSAFGGGCLDPRVG
+388 LSAFGGGGLDPRVG

-412 SAARRAAAIGAAAAP
+412 SAARRAAAIEAAAAAP
-427 AAAPARDS
+427 AAAPARDES
-435 RRRPRGL
+435 AAPAGTL
-442 CALMFVRA
+442 C
-450 GMLTYVR
+450 
-457 SLPIL
+457 
-462 SSPLRADAPLNSDSD
+462 
-477 PEGGDD
+477 

>member
-1 MEYLSA
+1 
-7 LLCFRQAPPPRTG
+7 
-20 SSRQSTPRQPSEEPP
+20 
-35 RRGWPADDAP
+35 
-45 PSPQRIV
+45 
-52 TRADDDAPCC
+52 
-62 FPGPAN
+62 
-68 APPPPVPPLAA
+68 
-79 AAAPSTPP
+79 
-87 PRELERRHRR
+87 
-97 QRHHRREAAP
+97 
-107 ARARARTRACST
+107 
-119 CARRPVAAAAPA
+119 
-131 PGKPELAPGKPQRRK
+131 
-146 MKADADA
+146 
-153 LPKPTGVAWAPLVA
+153 
-167 LMPVPG
+167 MPVPG

-214 KATQE
+214 RTTQE

-298 ATRAAERDTE
+298 ATRAAERD

-323 ESARRPE
+323 ESARPPE
-330 AATSSARAA
+330 T
-339 REAESARP
+339 
-347 EAAAAA
+347 AAAA

-371 DATTAWDA
+371 DASTTWDA

-412 SAARRAAAIGAAAAP
+412 SAARRAAAIEAAAAAP
-427 AAAPARDS
+427 AAAPARDES
-435 RRRPRGL
+435 AAPAGAL
-442 CALMFVRA
+442 C
-450 GMLTYVR
+450 
-457 SLPIL
+457 
-462 SSPLRADAPLNSDSD
+462 
-477 PEGGDD
+477 